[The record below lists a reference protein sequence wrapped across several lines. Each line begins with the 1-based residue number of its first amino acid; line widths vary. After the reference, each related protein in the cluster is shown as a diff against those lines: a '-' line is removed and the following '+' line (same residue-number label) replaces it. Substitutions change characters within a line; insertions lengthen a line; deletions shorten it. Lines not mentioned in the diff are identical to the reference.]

1 MLSEGKDT
9 GPVRFRKHDEFDEF
23 KEVAGSLD
31 KLRSNLKDRGLL
43 ESKDEDV

>member
-9 GPVRFRKHDEFDEF
+9 GPVRFRKHDEF
-23 KEVAGSLD
+23 KEVAASLD